1 MKYLDFKENK
11 QRGTFDF
18 PIEFYHVDEN
28 HINYMMP
35 YHWHIEYEIIR
46 ILEGTFTLL
55 LDEKELFAQAGD
67 VILIHD
73 GVLHGGNPS
82 NCIYE
87 CIVFDINFILK
98 DNNICKKIISE
109 IIDHTLIIN
118 DFFSKKNIEIHDITC
133 DLFDAINQKYS
144 GYEFIVQ
151 GKLYELL
158 GLIIKNNFYS
168 YNNVTKLKQSQI
180 LKFKKAIN
188 LIETSYSSDIT
199 LDDLSKAAG
208 MSTKYLCRFFYRM
221 IKKTPIEYLN
231 YYRIE
236 IACNKL
242 TTTNLSV
249 TDIAFSCGFNDLSYF
264 IKAFKKIKGITP
276 KKYRKDYNSRK

>member
-18 PIEFYHVDEN
+18 PIEFYHVDKN
-28 HINYMMP
+28 HINYVMP

-46 ILEGTFTLL
+46 ILEGEFTVL
-55 LDEKELFAQAGD
+55 LDEKDLSAKAGD
-67 VILIHD
+67 IIFIHD
-73 GVLHGGNPS
+73 GVLHGGNPN
-82 NCIYE
+82 NCVYE
-87 CIVFDINFILK
+87 CIVFDFNLILK
-98 DNNICKKIISE
+98 DNNVCKKIISE

-118 DFFSKKNIEIHDITC
+118 DFFSKKNITIHDITS
-133 DLFDAINQKYS
+133 DLFDAINKKYS

-168 YNNVTKLKQSQI
+168 YNNVNKLKQSQI

-199 LDDLSKAAG
+199 LDDLSNAAG
-208 MSTKYLCRFFYRM
+208 MSTKYLCRFFNKM

-236 IACNKL
+236 IACHKL
-242 TTTNLSV
+242 TTTDFSV
-249 TDIAFSCGFNDLSYF
+249 TDIAFNCGFNDLSYF
-264 IKAFKKIKGITP
+264 IKTFKKYKGTTP
-276 KKYRKDYNSRK
+276 KKYKNR

>member
-18 PIEFYHVDEN
+18 PIEFYHVDKN
-28 HINYMMP
+28 HINYVMP

-46 ILEGTFTLL
+46 ILEGTFTIL
-55 LDEKELFAQAGD
+55 LDEKELCAQAGD
-67 VILIHD
+67 IILIQD
-73 GVLHGGNPS
+73 GVLHGGNPC
-82 NCIYE
+82 NCVYE
-87 CIVFDINFILK
+87 CIVFDINLILK
-98 DNNICKKIISE
+98 DNNICTKIISE
-109 IIDHTLIIN
+109 IIDHTLVIN
-118 DFFSKKNIEIHDITC
+118 NFFSKKNIEIHDITS
-133 DLFDAINQKYS
+133 DLFDAINKKYP
-144 GYEFIVQ
+144 GYEFTVQ

-168 YNNVTKLKQSQI
+168 YNNVDKLKQSQI

-199 LDDLSKAAG
+199 LDDLSHAAG
-208 MSTKYLCRFFYRM
+208 MSTKYLCRFFNKM

-236 IACNKL
+236 IACHKL
-242 TTTNLSV
+242 TTTDLSV

-264 IKAFKKIKGITP
+264 IKTFKKSKGITP
-276 KKYRKDYNSRK
+276 KKYKKDYNSRK

>member
-18 PIEFYHVDEN
+18 PIEFYYVDKNHV
-28 HINYMMP
+28 NYVMP

-46 ILEGTFTLL
+46 ILEGTFTIL
-55 LDEKELFAQAGD
+55 LDEKELCAQAGD
-67 VILIHD
+67 VVLIHD
-73 GVLHGGNPS
+73 GVLHGGTPND
-82 NCIYE
+82 CVYE

-98 DNNICKKIISE
+98 DNNVCKKIISE

-118 DFFSKKNIEIHDITC
+118 NFFSRKNIEINAITC
-133 DLFDAINQKYS
+133 DLFDAINKKYP

-168 YNNVTKLKQSQI
+168 YNNVDKLKQSQI
-180 LKFKKAIN
+180 LKFKKAIH
-188 LIETSYSSDIT
+188 LIENSYSSDISLT
-199 LDDLSKAAG
+199 DLSNAAG
-208 MSTKYLCRFFYRM
+208 MSPKYLCRFFNKM

-236 IACNKL
+236 IACHKL
-242 TTTNLSV
+242 TTTNMSI

-264 IKAFKKIKGITP
+264 IKTFKKYKGVTP
-276 KKYRKDYNSRK
+276 KKYKRTF

>member
-18 PIEFYHVDEN
+18 PIEFYYVDKNHV
-28 HINYMMP
+28 NYVMP

-46 ILEGTFTLL
+46 ILEGKFTIL
-55 LDEKELFAQAGD
+55 LDEKELCLQAGD
-67 VILIHD
+67 VVLIHD
-73 GVLHGGNPS
+73 GVLHGGTPND
-82 NCIYE
+82 CVYE

-98 DNNICKKIISE
+98 DNNVCKKIISE

-118 DFFSKKNIEIHDITC
+118 NFFSKKNIEINDITY
-133 DLFDAINQKYS
+133 DLFDAINKKYS

-168 YNNVTKLKQSQI
+168 YNNVDKLKQSQI

-188 LIETSYSSDIT
+188 LIENSYSSDISLT
-199 LDDLSKAAG
+199 DLSNAAG
-208 MSTKYLCRFFYRM
+208 MSPKYLCRFFKKM

-236 IACNKL
+236 IACHKL
-242 TTTNLSV
+242 TTTNMSI

-264 IKAFKKIKGITP
+264 IKTFKKYKGVTP
-276 KKYRKDYNSRK
+276 KKYTSHF